1 MKYTGIKR
9 ILNTQIKESI
19 KSLWTW
25 KDNNFTMIYKAY
37 EETDRIYTPIQLLEE
52 IDKTIKENGKAEQ
65 KIIEIKQM
73 KVYKSLKS
81 LGRATNRMLANDLKW
96 DINRVTGRVTELV
109 KLNLV
114 TSNDTYKDRE
124 TNRTV
129 TLWKCV

>member
-65 KIIEIKQM
+65 KIINEHQKI
-73 KVYKSLKS
+73 
-81 LGRATNRMLANDLKW
+81 G
-96 DINRVTGRVTELV
+96 E
-109 KLNLV
+109 
-114 TSNDTYKDRE
+114 
-124 TNRTV
+124 
-129 TLWKCV
+129 

>member
-1 MKYTGIKR
+1 MKNVSKTSKDSYKK
-9 ILNTQIKESI
+9 LVESNTIG
-19 KSLWTW
+19 
-25 KDNNFTMIYKAY
+25 
-37 EETDRIYTPIQLLEE
+37 R
-52 IDKTIKENGKAEQ
+52 
-65 KIIEIKQM
+65 KQM

-114 TSNDTYKDRE
+114 TSDDTYKDRE